1 MGTPTGAEDRR
12 AAALGWAAHLRQ
24 VRASILS
31 ALGSGELSLEGCFE
45 LHEDPAVAAIHVGRL
60 LESVPGI
67 RKVDARRALDSAGI
81 AGDVSLGATPVRE
94 RAVVIE
100 IANCLRT

>member
-1 MGTPTGAEDRR
+1 MGAEDGR
-12 AAALGWAAHLRQ
+12 AAAIAWAAHLRQ
-24 VRASILS
+24 VRASMLS

-60 LESVPGI
+60 LEAVPGV
-67 RKVDARRALDSAGI
+67 RKVDARRALDAAGI
-81 AGDVSLGATPVRE
+81 TGDVSLGAVSLRE

-100 IANCLRT
+100 IANSLRS